1 MCYGGF
7 LITEF
12 EGRWVMS
19 LTDLGGCMRPSFGP
33 FLGETEG
40 PFLGADLRS

>member
-1 MCYGGF
+1 MYYRGF

-19 LTDLGGCMRPSFGP
+19 LTDLGGCMGPSIGS